1 MLIFVVFVHFS
12 RKFSLIIRALMHQ
25 TTCTKGCIDKRTP
38 NAFCIANNGKSV
50 QHKSDSTQSIR
61 HAQEEDLHAI
71 PLYYAH
77 IFVSLHALK

>member
-1 MLIFVVFVHFS
+1 MLIFVVFVHFG

-50 QHKSDSTQSIR
+50 QHKSDST
-61 HAQEEDLHAI
+61 
-71 PLYYAH
+71 
-77 IFVSLHALK
+77 